1 MNSISAEYSKKRKG
15 YAPLLITPQLILNKS
30 MDYKMIHGN
39 QGFLPI
45 KLNYKCTRGLVEKI
59 LGHEACLR
67 AKAKSRIAFWE
78 AEGMK
83 SSKAGKGI
91 NKNDIKRK
99 SSKNNKSPGSGQGT
113 CRRVGDRP

>member
-1 MNSISAEYSKKRKG
+1 
-15 YAPLLITPQLILNKS
+15 

-78 AEGMK
+78 SRRDEVVE
-83 SSKAGKGI
+83 SWKG
-91 NKNDIKRK
+91 D
-99 SSKNNKSPGSGQGT
+99 
-113 CRRVGDRP
+113 